1 MGNSLHN
8 KIYLA
13 GILLVLMFA
22 CSIEAHAQRVVRGT
36 VVDSLSSSG
45 LPAAN
50 AVLLNKDSSFVNGLP
65 TDSAGH
71 FKLSLPGRGA
81 YILRITMTGY
91 KTKYIDIAKGQRKQT
106 LELGTISLPLS
117 YVLLKGAEV
126 KGSLSEVEAN
136 EDTISFNAEA
146 FNVQEGE
153 ALEELI
159 KLLPG
164 VEVDGNT
171 ITYNGKEVT
180 EFRVNGKDFFKGN
193 KSVAMKNLP
202 VDLVKRIK
210 TYEKKS
216 DYAEQ
221 TGIDDGN
228 EQTVMDIVLKQ
239 ELNETWIAN
248 LDGAA
253 GSEGRY
259 INKLFA
265 NRITDLSRLTVT
277 GNLRNEDARST
288 NKQLGFDFN
297 INNGR
302 KKNEAGRFE
311 LGGNAGINNNRSHG
325 ESWRNAENFISSGS
339 TSSFSNNN
347 SYNKNRSTSANA
359 NLRLEWQPDTM
370 TTITANKR
378 FSIGRSNAYSR
389 TRSATFSGDP
399 YEIVQDGD
407 PLGEIFDEN
416 FSQETMPE
424 FYPIAV
430 NRDSRESKSRRRNF
444 SYGFNAM
451 GVRRIGNDG
460 RNISLDFNASINEGK
475 GKSFRISDIHYY
487 NQNNTAANSRS
498 NTYTNQYTYS
508 PSNSWNI
515 NTRISYSEPIFKGG
529 FLQFSYR
536 FERSHSQSDR
546 SLYELDSLDG
556 WRDGGHELGEL
567 PQTKDSLE
575 MALNIFNSNY
585 STYDDWVHTGNFS
598 FRITNRKI
606 NFSVGTGIRLQETH
620 LDYRK
625 STIDT
630 ILTRNLTRFT
640 PSAFFRYRVSR
651 NERFEIRYDGW
662 SSDPSMTN
670 RLALTDNSDP
680 LNIHISNGNLKP
692 AWNNRVRFEYNKYIV
707 DRQQNYAVNAS
718 FNQSS
723 NNISTAII
731 YNERTGVRTTMPKN
745 INGNWSA
752 NCNFTFSSA
761 FGPDKAFRISCR
773 TNGSYNNSV
782 SYVSTESSQSSEKN
796 VTKTTSIGENISL
809 RYRNE
814 IIEARIGGRI
824 NYRHADNKLR
834 PQSNLST
841 FNYSYSAEAR
851 LRLPW
856 KMNIG
861 TNLRMQS
868 RRGYA
873 NKNMNTD
880 ELIWNA
886 EISQNFFKGSPL
898 IIRFRINDILHERS
912 NISRTINAQ
921 RRVDSQNDASYSYFM
936 LHAILR
942 LNIFNGKISSGFN
955 RKGRR

>member
-1 MGNSLHN
+1 MARKSENVAAQCERIISDVKKGVFQPVYLLMGEEAYYPELVCDAIIDSCIPPEDKDFNETVCYGTDTDAEQVISCARRYPMMSDRQLVVLKEAQAMSRLESLSVYC
-8 KIYLA
+8 KDPLETTVLV
-13 GILLVLMFA
+13 ILLHGAKVDRRSALCKA
-22 CSIEAHAQRVVRGT
+22 VEEKGT

-91 KTKYIDIAKGQRKQT
+91 KTKYIDITKGQRKQT

-193 KSVAMKNLP
+193 KSVAMRNIP

-407 PLGEIFDEN
+407 PLDEIFDEK

-444 SYGFNAM
+444 SYG
-451 GVRRIGNDG
+451 
-460 RNISLDFNASINEGK
+460 
-475 GKSFRISDIHYY
+475 
-487 NQNNTAANSRS
+487 
-498 NTYTNQYTYS
+498 
-508 PSNSWNI
+508 
-515 NTRISYSEPIFKGG
+515 
-529 FLQFSYR
+529 
-536 FERSHSQSDR
+536 
-546 SLYELDSLDG
+546 
-556 WRDGGHELGEL
+556 
-567 PQTKDSLE
+567 
-575 MALNIFNSNY
+575 
-585 STYDDWVHTGNFS
+585 
-598 FRITNRKI
+598 
-606 NFSVGTGIRLQETH
+606 
-620 LDYRK
+620 
-625 STIDT
+625 
-630 ILTRNLTRFT
+630 
-640 PSAFFRYRVSR
+640 
-651 NERFEIRYDGW
+651 
-662 SSDPSMTN
+662 
-670 RLALTDNSDP
+670 
-680 LNIHISNGNLKP
+680 
-692 AWNNRVRFEYNKYIV
+692 
-707 DRQQNYAVNAS
+707 
-718 FNQSS
+718 
-723 NNISTAII
+723 
-731 YNERTGVRTTMPKN
+731 
-745 INGNWSA
+745 
-752 NCNFTFSSA
+752 
-761 FGPDKAFRISCR
+761 SC
-773 TNGSYNNSV
+773 
-782 SYVSTESSQSSEKN
+782 
-796 VTKTTSIGENISL
+796 
-809 RYRNE
+809 
-814 IIEARIGGRI
+814 
-824 NYRHADNKLR
+824 
-834 PQSNLST
+834 
-841 FNYSYSAEAR
+841 
-851 LRLPW
+851 
-856 KMNIG
+856 
-861 TNLRMQS
+861 
-868 RRGYA
+868 
-873 NKNMNTD
+873 
-880 ELIWNA
+880 
-886 EISQNFFKGSPL
+886 
-898 IIRFRINDILHERS
+898 
-912 NISRTINAQ
+912 
-921 RRVDSQNDASYSYFM
+921 
-936 LHAILR
+936 
-942 LNIFNGKISSGFN
+942 
-955 RKGRR
+955 